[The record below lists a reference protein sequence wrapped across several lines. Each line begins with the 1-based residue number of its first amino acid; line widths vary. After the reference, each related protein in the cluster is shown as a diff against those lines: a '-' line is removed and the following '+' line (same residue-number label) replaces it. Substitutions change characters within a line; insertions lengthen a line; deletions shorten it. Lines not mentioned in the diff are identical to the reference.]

1 MTPDGHPATP
11 AGLHPET
18 AVICAGRPSHAAGG
32 PLNVPMVLASN
43 FQAGTMAAP
52 GTGEGSRAY
61 SRTDATPTWEALET
75 AVGQVEGGHAV
86 AFSSGMAAIA
96 AVLDLVP
103 SGSRIVAPED
113 CYFGVGELLADGQQ
127 QGRWA
132 IDRIDLT
139 DTAAVQA
146 AVAGADLLWL
156 ETPSNPLLD
165 VADLPALCAAG
176 RRAGAIVG
184 VDNTFATP
192 LLQQPLA
199 LGADVV
205 VHSATKF
212 IGGHSDLLSGITIAR
227 EQALAGRL
235 RHRRGLTGAT
245 PGALEAFLALRG
257 LRTLAL
263 RLDRGQR
270 NAAELARR
278 LDEHPAISR
287 VRYPGLPADPG
298 HRTAAA
304 QMTGFGAVLAFE
316 MADAPTAD
324 RLCGAL
330 RVIVHATSLGGV
342 ESTIER
348 RSKLPGQRH
357 VPPGLL
363 RLSVGC
369 EHIDDL
375 WNDLNSALKQASRP
389 ENPAWRRRPGTDTV
403 ES

>member
-1 MTPDGHPATP
+1 VTPDDHLAAPAR
-11 AGLHPET
+11 LHPET
-18 AVICAGRPSHAAGG
+18 AVICAGRPGHAPGG
-32 PLNVPMVLASN
+32 PLNTPIVLASN
-43 FQAGTMAAP
+43 FHVGR
-52 GTGEGSRAY
+52 TGEDGRAY
-61 SRTDATPTWEALET
+61 SRTDATPTWEALES

-96 AVLDLVP
+96 AVLDLV
-103 SGSRIVAPED
+103 SAGGRIVAPKD
-113 CYFGVGELLADGQQ
+113 CYFGVGELLTDAQEH
-127 QGRWA
+127 GRWA
-132 IDRIDLT
+132 IDRVDLT

-146 AVAGADLLWL
+146 AAAGADLLWL
-156 ETPSNPLLD
+156 ETPSNPLLE

-199 LGADVV
+199 LGADVS

-227 EQALAGRL
+227 EHALAGRL
-235 RHRRGLTGAT
+235 RHRRGLSGAT

-263 RLDRGQR
+263 RLARGQA
-270 NAAELARR
+270 NAGELARR
-278 LDEHPAISR
+278 LDGHPAVSR
-287 VRYPGLPADPG
+287 VRYPGLPGDPG

-316 MADAPTAD
+316 VADVPTAD
-324 RLCGAL
+324 RLCDAVH
-330 RVIVHATSLGGV
+330 VIVHATSLGGV
-342 ESTIER
+342 ETTIER
-348 RSKLPGQRH
+348 RSKLPGQEH

-375 WNDLNSALKQASRP
+375 WNDLNAALQHATRP
-389 ENPAWRRRPGTDTV
+389 GNPA
-403 ES
+403 

>member
-1 MTPDGHPATP
+1 MTPDPPATR
-11 AGLHPET
+11 AGLHPQT
-18 AVICAGRPSHAAGG
+18 VVICAGRPGHTASE
-32 PLNVPMVLASN
+32 PLNVPIVLASN
-43 FQAGTMAAP
+43 FHAGT
-52 GTGEGSRAY
+52 TEEDRRAY

-103 SGSRIVAPED
+103 AGGRIVAPRD
-113 CYFGVGELLADGQQ
+113 CYFGVGELLADAEQHS
-127 QGRWA
+127 RWA
-132 IDRIDLT
+132 VDRVDQT
-139 DTAAVQA
+139 ETASVQA

-156 ETPSNPLLD
+156 ESPSNPLLE

-176 RRAGAIVG
+176 RRAGVIVG

-192 LLQQPLA
+192 LLQQPLR

-235 RHRRGLTGAT
+235 CHRRGMTGAT

-263 RLDRGQR
+263 RLDRGQA
-270 NAAELARR
+270 NASELARR
-278 LDEHPAISR
+278 LGQHPAVTR
-287 VRYPGLPADPG
+287 VRYPGLPGDPG
-298 HRTAAA
+298 HQTAAA

-316 MADAPTAD
+316 VADAPTAD
-324 RLCGAL
+324 RLCDAL
-330 RVIVHATSLGGV
+330 HVIVHATSLGGV

-348 RSKLPGQRH
+348 RSKLPGQEH

-363 RLSVGC
+363 RLSAGC

-375 WNDLNSALKQASRP
+375 WNDLSTALRVAPRRG
-389 ENPAWRRRPGTDTV
+389 NPV
-403 ES
+403 

>member
-1 MTPDGHPATP
+1 MTPDDQPAVP

-18 AVICAGRPSHAAGG
+18 AVICAGRPGHAAGG
-32 PLNVPMVLASN
+32 PLNVPVVLASN
-43 FQAGTMAAP
+43 FNAGTMAAP
-52 GTGEGSRAY
+52 GGEHSSRAY
-61 SRTDATPTWEALET
+61 SRTDATPTWEALEA
-75 AVGQVEGGHAV
+75 AVGQVEGGDAV
-86 AFSSGMAAIA
+86 AFSSGMAAVA

-103 SGSRIVAPED
+103 AGGRIVAPKD
-113 CYFGVGELLADGQQ
+113 CYFGVGELLADAQQ

-132 IDRIDLT
+132 VDRVDLT
-139 DTAAVQA
+139 DTASVQA

-176 RRAGAIVG
+176 RHAGAIVG
-184 VDNTFATP
+184 ADNTFATP

-227 EQALAGRL
+227 EQALAERL
-235 RHRRGLTGAT
+235 RHRRGLSGAT
-245 PGALEAFLALRG
+245 PGALEAYLALRG

-263 RLDRGQR
+263 RLGRGQS
-270 NAAELARR
+270 NAGELARR
-278 LDEHPAISR
+278 LDAHPTVRR
-287 VRYPGLPADPG
+287 VRYPGLPGHPG

-316 MADAPTAD
+316 VADAPTAD
-324 RLCGAL
+324 RICDTVQL
-330 RVIVHATSLGGV
+330 IVHATSLGGV

-348 RSKLPGQRH
+348 RSKLPGQGH
-357 VPPGLL
+357 LPPGLL

-375 WNDLNSALKQASRP
+375 WNDLNTALERAAQP
-389 ENPAWRRRPGTDTV
+389 GNPAHDQR
-403 ES
+403 S

>member
-1 MTPDGHPATP
+1 MTPDQSAT
-11 AGLHPET
+11 AASLHPET
-18 AVICAGRPSHAAGG
+18 AVICAGRPSHAAGE
-32 PLNVPMVLASN
+32 PLNVPIVLASN
-43 FQAGTMAAP
+43 FHADST
-52 GTGEGSRAY
+52 EDDRRAY
-61 SRTDATPTWEALET
+61 SRTDATATWEALET

-86 AFSSGMAAIA
+86 AFSSGMAAVA

-103 SGSRIVAPED
+103 AGARIVAPTD
-113 CYFGVGELLADGQQ
+113 CYFGVGELLADGQR

-132 IDRIDLT
+132 VDRVDLT
-139 DTAAVQA
+139 DTGSVQA
-146 AVAGADLLWL
+146 AVDGAALLWL
-156 ETPSNPLLD
+156 ETPSNPLLE

-199 LGADVV
+199 FGADVV

-227 EQALAGRL
+227 DQALAGRI
-235 RHRRGLTGAT
+235 RHRRGLSGAT

-270 NAAELARR
+270 NAGELARR
-278 LDEHPAISR
+278 LHGHPAVSR
-287 VRYPGLPADPG
+287 VRYPGLPGDPG

-316 MADAPTAD
+316 VADAPTAD
-324 RLCGAL
+324 RLCDAVH
-330 RVIVHATSLGGV
+330 VIVHATSLGGV

-348 RSKLPGQRH
+348 RSKLPGQEH

-375 WNDLNSALKQASRP
+375 WNDLNSALEQASRP
-389 ENPAWRRRPGTDTV
+389 QNPA
-403 ES
+403 

>member
-1 MTPDGHPATP
+1 MTPDQPATP

-18 AVICAGRPSHAAGG
+18 AVICAGRPGHAASE
-32 PLNVPMVLASN
+32 PLNVPIVLASN
-43 FQAGTMAAP
+43 FHADSSEEDG
-52 GTGEGSRAY
+52 RAY
-61 SRTDATPTWEALET
+61 SRTDATATWEALET

-96 AVLDLVP
+96 AVLDLVQA
-103 SGSRIVAPED
+103 GGRIVAPED
-113 CYFGVGELLADGQQ
+113 CYFGVGELLADARQH
-127 QGRWA
+127 GRWA
-132 IDRIDLT
+132 VDRVDLT
-139 DTAAVQA
+139 DTASVQA

-156 ETPSNPLLD
+156 ETPSNPLLE
-165 VADLPALCAAG
+165 VADLPALCASG

-199 LGADVV
+199 LGADMV

-235 RHRRGLTGAT
+235 RRRRGLTGAT

-263 RLDRGQR
+263 RLDRGQA
-270 NAAELARR
+270 NAGELARR
-278 LDEHPAISR
+278 LDQHPAVSR
-287 VRYPGLPADPG
+287 VRYPGLPGDPG

-316 MADAPTAD
+316 VADARTAD
-324 RLCGAL
+324 RLCDAL
-330 RVIVHATSLGGV
+330 HVIVHATSLGGI

-348 RSKLPGQRH
+348 RSKLPGQEH

-375 WNDLNSALKQASRP
+375 WNDLNTALGQATRP
-389 ENPAWRRRPGTDTV
+389 GNPA
-403 ES
+403 

>member
-1 MTPDGHPATP
+1 M
-11 AGLHPET
+11 E
-18 AVICAGRPSHAAGG
+18 
-32 PLNVPMVLASN
+32 
-43 FQAGTMAAP
+43 
-52 GTGEGSRAY
+52 EGIRSYA
-61 SRTDATPTWEALET
+61 RTDATPTWEALET

-86 AFSSGMAAIA
+86 AFSSGMAAVA

-103 SGSRIVAPED
+103 AGGRIVAPAD
-113 CYFGVGELLADGQQ
+113 CYFGVGELLADAQQ

-132 IDRIDLT
+132 IDRVDLT
-139 DTAAVQA
+139 NTASVQA
-146 AVAGADLLWL
+146 AVTGADLLWL

-165 VADLPALCAAG
+165 IADLPALCAAG
-176 RRAGAIVG
+176 HDAGAIVG
-184 VDNTFATP
+184 ADNTFATP

-227 EQALAGRL
+227 EQALAERL
-235 RHRRGLTGAT
+235 RHRRGLSGAT

-270 NAAELARR
+270 NASELARR
-278 LDEHPAISR
+278 LDEHPAVSR
-287 VRYPGLPADPG
+287 VRYPGLPSHPG

-316 MADAPTAD
+316 VADAPTAD
-324 RLCGAL
+324 RLCNAVQ
-330 RVIVHATSLGGV
+330 VIVCATSLGGV

-348 RSKLPGQRH
+348 RSKLPGQGH
-357 VPPGLL
+357 LPPGLL

-375 WNDLNSALKQASRP
+375 WNDLNSALEQASRP
-389 ENPAWRRRPGTDTV
+389 QNPAENQRPGTDTA
-403 ES
+403 EK

>member
-1 MTPDGHPATP
+1 MTPDDQPATP
-11 AGLHPET
+11 AGLRPET
-18 AVICAGRPSHAAGG
+18 ALICAGRPSHPANG
-32 PLNVPMVLASN
+32 PLNVPVVLASN
-43 FQAGTMAAP
+43 FHAGAQEAP
-52 GTGEGSRAY
+52 GTEKGGRAY

-86 AFSSGMAAIA
+86 AFSSGMAAVA
-96 AVLDLVP
+96 AVLDLLPGGARV
-103 SGSRIVAPED
+103 VAPTD

-127 QGRWA
+127 QRRWVV
-132 IDRIDLT
+132 DRVDLT
-139 DTAAVQA
+139 DAASVQA
-146 AVAGADLLWL
+146 AVTGADLLWL

-165 VADLPALCAAG
+165 IADLPALCAAG
-176 RRAGAIVG
+176 RLAGAIVG

-212 IGGHSDLLSGITIAR
+212 IGGHSDLLSGVAIAR
-227 EQALAGRL
+227 EQALAERL
-235 RHRRGLTGAT
+235 RHRRGLSGAT

-270 NAAELARR
+270 NAGELARR
-278 LDEHPAISR
+278 LDAHPAVGR
-287 VRYPGLPADPG
+287 VRYPGLPGHPG

-316 MADAPTAD
+316 VTDAGTAD
-324 RLCGAL
+324 RLCDAVQ
-330 RVIVHATSLGGV
+330 VIVHATSLGGV
-342 ESTIER
+342 ETTIER
-348 RSKLPGQRH
+348 RSKLPGQEH
-357 VPPGLL
+357 LPPGLL

-369 EHIDDL
+369 EHVDDL
-375 WNDLNSALKQASRP
+375 WNDLNSAIEQAS
-389 ENPAWRRRPGTDTV
+389 AG
-403 ES
+403 

>member
-1 MTPDGHPATP
+1 MTPDQPAAS

-18 AVICAGRPSHAAGG
+18 AVICAGRPGHAASE
-32 PLNVPMVLASN
+32 PLNVPVVLASN
-43 FQAGTMAAP
+43 FHAGTTAAP
-52 GTGEGSRAY
+52 GTEEDSRAY

-96 AVLDLVP
+96 AVLDLLP
-103 SGSRIVAPED
+103 AGSRIVAPAD
-113 CYFGVGELLADGQQ
+113 CYFGVGELLADGQEK
-127 QGRWA
+127 GRWA
-132 IDRIDLT
+132 VDRVDLT
-139 DTAAVQA
+139 DTASVQA

-156 ETPSNPLLD
+156 ETPSNPLLE

-176 RRAGAIVG
+176 RHAGAIVG

-227 EQALAGRL
+227 DQALAGRL
-235 RHRRGLTGAT
+235 RHHRGITGAT

-263 RLDRGQR
+263 RLDRGQH
-270 NAAELARR
+270 NAGELARR
-278 LDEHPAISR
+278 LDQHPAVIR
-287 VRYPGLPADPG
+287 VRYPGLPGDPG
-298 HRTAAA
+298 HQTAAA

-316 MADAPTAD
+316 VADAPTAD

-348 RSKLPGQRH
+348 RSKLPGQEH

-375 WNDLNSALKQASRP
+375 WNDLDTALEHASRP
-389 ENPAWRRRPGTDTV
+389 GNPA
-403 ES
+403 

>member
-1 MTPDGHPATP
+1 MTPDQTATP

-32 PLNVPMVLASN
+32 PLNVPIVLASN
-43 FQAGTMAAP
+43 FHAG
-52 GTGEGSRAY
+52 GTEADRRAY
-61 SRTDATPTWEALET
+61 SRTDATPGWEALET

-103 SGSRIVAPED
+103 GGGRIVAPAD
-113 CYFGVGELLADGQQ
+113 CYFGVGELLADARQH
-127 QGRWA
+127 GRWA
-132 IDRIDLT
+132 VDRVDLT
-139 DTAAVQA
+139 DTASVQA

-156 ETPSNPLLD
+156 ESPSNPLLE

-227 EQALAGRL
+227 DQALAGRL
-235 RHRRGLTGAT
+235 RRRRGLTGAT
-245 PGALEAFLALRG
+245 PGVLEAFLALRG

-263 RLDRGQR
+263 RLDRGQA
-270 NAAELARR
+270 NAGELARR
-278 LDEHPAISR
+278 LDQHPAVSR
-287 VRYPGLPADPG
+287 VRYPGLPGDPG

-316 MADAPTAD
+316 VADAPTAD
-324 RLCGAL
+324 RLCDAVH
-330 RVIVHATSLGGV
+330 VIVHATSLGGI

-348 RSKLPGQRH
+348 RSKLPGQEH

-375 WNDLNSALKQASRP
+375 WNDLSTALGQATRLGNSA
-389 ENPAWRRRPGTDTV
+389 
-403 ES
+403 